1 MACGTPVLA
10 FRRGSVPEI
19 VDEGVTG
26 SIVSTPG
33 EAIQALPGVLSLDR
47 HAVRRRFEERFS
59 ASRMAGD
66 YLKLYRSMLEASK
79 HRDLDGKGLGPLP
92 RAKSSQRKR
101 QAISFRLNRD
111 AERWSLSSARSRLRA
126 RRPDQGERSR
136 MATALSCST
145 ATGTSGASADG
156 SDGFFHCDTRYLSRL
171 ELRFNRMAPLL
182 LGSNVSDD
190 NSILTVDLTNPDTF
204 IDDQLVLKKDRLHI
218 VRTTFVWGRHIYQRL
233 GLRNHAEGP
242 IDFELSVI
250 FDSDFAD
257 IFEVRGFQRAQRGTY
272 GVDVTSSGSV
282 ELGYEGLDR
291 KTRKLSIDFD
301 PDPTQLCRRQA
312 VYRLRLASNER
323 MSIFVVVSAD
333 PPESVKPLSF
343 FKAMSVAR
351 RGLKAAAGRAAA
363 VETSNDTFNEVVCR
377 SVADLYML
385 MTDTPQGAYPYA
397 GIPWY
402 STTFGRDGLITALE
416 MLWLDPSIA
425 RGVLRRLAAY
435 QATADDP
442 FSDSQPGKILH
453 EMRGGELAALGEVPF
468 GLYYGSVDATPL
480 FVLLAGLYAER
491 TGDDA
496 TLVELWPA
504 IEAALRWIDGPGDPD
519 GDGFT
524 EYYRATDLGLANQG
538 WKDSHDAIFHDD
550 GRLAQGPIALAEVQG
565 YVYAAKLL
573 SARGARRLG
582 WERRAIDLESQAQQL
597 AARFEAAFWCPEIDT
612 YVLALDGAKQPC
624 RVRTSNAGQLL
635 FTGIA
640 KPERAAKVVSG
651 LLAPDLFSGWGI
663 RTVSNRE
670 RRYNPMSYHNGSVWP
685 HDNALIALGFA
696 RYGYKTAIEP
706 VFKSMFEAATYME
719 LRRLPELFCGF
730 QRRRG
735 RGPTLYPVAC
745 SPQAWASGAL
755 LLMLQASLGLEFD
768 PAQNEIRFR
777 DPRLPSFL
785 DSVLLR
791 NLRLGESSVDV
802 MAYRHAEKVSVEVV
816 RAEGPSCV
824 SVVDGYAGSTSQ
836 P

>member
-1 MACGTPVLA
+1 VEL
-10 FRRGSVPEI
+10 I
-19 VDEGVTG
+19 VDT
-26 SIVSTPG
+26 I
-33 EAIQALPGVLSLDR
+33 AA
-47 HAVRRRFEERFS
+47 
-59 ASRMAGD
+59 AG
-66 YLKLYRSMLEASK
+66 
-79 HRDLDGKGLGPLP
+79 
-92 RAKSSQRKR
+92 
-101 QAISFRLNRD
+101 
-111 AERWSLSSARSRLRA
+111 
-126 RRPDQGERSR
+126 
-136 MATALSCST
+136 ATARPKRTLKHGDSFAVLDSH
-145 ATGTSGASADG
+145 GDIGASTDG
-156 SDGFFHCDTRYLSRL
+156 ADGFFHCDTRFLSRL
-171 ELRFNRMAPLL
+171 ELRLNRLAPLL

-190 NSILTVDLTNPDTF
+190 NSILAVDLTNPDTF
-204 IDDQLVLKKDRLHI
+204 IDEQLVLKKDWLHI
-218 VRTTFVWGRHIYQRL
+218 IRTIFVWGGNIYQRL
-233 GLRNHAEGP
+233 GIRNHGEDS

-250 FDSDFAD
+250 FASDFAD
-257 IFEVRGFQRAQRGTY
+257 IFEVRGFQRVQRGITEA
-272 GVDVTSSGSV
+272 DVTSSRSV
-282 ELGYEGLDR
+282 ELRYDGLDQ
-291 KTRKLSIDFD
+291 KTRKLSISFD
-301 PDPTQLCRRQA
+301 PDPARLCRRQA
-312 VYRLRLASNER
+312 VYRLTLAPNGR
-323 MSIFVVVSAD
+323 TSIVIVVSCD
-333 PPESVKPLSF
+333 PLDGAKPLTI

-363 VETSNDTFNEVVCR
+363 VQTSNDTFNELVCR

-385 MTDTPQGAYPYA
+385 MTDTPQGPYPYA

-402 STTFGRDGLITALE
+402 STTFGRDGLLTALQ

-435 QATADDP
+435 QAIADDP

-491 TGDDA
+491 TGDDV
-496 TLVELWPA
+496 TLLELWPA
-504 IEAALRWIDGPGDPD
+504 IEAALRWVDGPGDSD

-550 GRLAQGPIALAEVQG
+550 GQLAQGPIALAEVQG

-573 SARGARRLG
+573 AARGARRLG
-582 WERRAIDLESQAQQL
+582 FERRAVDLESQAQQL
-597 AARFEAAFWCPEIDT
+597 ATRFEAAFWCPEIET
-612 YVLALDGAKQPC
+612 YALALDGAKKPC

-640 KPERAAKVVSG
+640 EAGRAAKIVNG
-651 LLAPDLFSGWGI
+651 LLGPDLFSGWGI

-685 HDNALIALGFA
+685 HDNALIASGFA
-696 RYGYKTAIEP
+696 RYGHKTAIEP
-706 VFKSMFEAATYME
+706 VFKGLFEAATYME

-777 DPRLPSFL
+777 DPRLPCFL

-816 RAEGPSCV
+816 RAEGMSRV
-824 SVVDGYAGSTSQ
+824 SVVDGHTAPINQT
-836 P
+836 